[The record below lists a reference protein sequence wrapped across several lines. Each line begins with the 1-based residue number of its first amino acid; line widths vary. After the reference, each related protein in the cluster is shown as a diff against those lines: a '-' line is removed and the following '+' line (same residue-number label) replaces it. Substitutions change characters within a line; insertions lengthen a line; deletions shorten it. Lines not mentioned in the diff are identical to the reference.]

1 MLASQLCIFPEGWSV
16 WNFRQRLLDDSGGG
30 GGGSG
35 DDDSGDG
42 ASDTYPGA
50 L

>member
-1 MLASQLCIFPEGWSV
+1 M